1 VDGKLWR
8 VLRDLAVKSTSS
20 QGERGPVRSFSLECG
35 SRPRGPLSTLLFDIF
50 IDDLVA
56 GLHDTCSE
64 HGICMGQTDVAS
76 LLYADDANALS
87 FTPMAC
93 KVDGLHPHLAQQMA
107 DARNFTKSR
116 VMVFHPKE
124 ENLAACRRRTAGTPG
139 HRRHRH

>member
-1 VDGKLWR
+1 
-8 VLRDLAVKSTSS
+8 
-20 QGERGPVRSFSLECG
+20 
-35 SRPRGPLSTLLFDIF
+35 LFDIF

-64 HGICMGQTDVAS
+64 HGMGQTDVAS

-107 DARNFTKSR
+107 DARE
-116 VMVFHPKE
+116 FHQKQGDGIS
-124 ENLAACRRRTAGTPG
+124 LRR
-139 HRRHRH
+139 

>member
-1 VDGKLWR
+1 
-8 VLRDLAVKSTSS
+8 
-20 QGERGPVRSFSLECG
+20 
-35 SRPRGPLSTLLFDIF
+35 LFDIF

-107 DARNFTKSR
+107 DARNFTKSK
-116 VMVFHPKE
+116 VMVTLEGESCSVPAKD
-124 ENLAACRRRTAGTPG
+124 RRNAWTLGGIAIDQVSK
-139 HRRHRH
+139 

>member
-1 VDGKLWR
+1 
-8 VLRDLAVKSTSS
+8 
-20 QGERGPVRSFSLECG
+20 
-35 SRPRGPLSTLLFDIF
+35 LFDIF

-107 DARNFTKSR
+107 DGNFTKSK

-124 ENLAACRRRTAGTPG
+124 GESCSDAGEGPPG
-139 HRRHRH
+139 HWRHRH